1 MNKTERNNHVSN
13 INRLMRQ
20 ELKSIPGTL
29 VLKETAAGKVQI
41 AIEAVYKRYI
51 FETDIEAYFTGSIS
65 VDLQQFL
72 KLFKQAE
79 ITSVDVADKV
89 EIRTKTG
96 THYLVRE
103 FLDEQYKQSIMDVS
117 GFDYSTFLRA
127 DEIQSL
133 RPYLSTDDLRPAMTG
148 IYVGNRRGSGYLCG
162 TNAHILKHIRQN
174 QLPDSFQEMIIPAD
188 AVSCLP
194 KNGKVDLYTSA
205 EHQHRYMFNCE
216 TYRFVFD
223 GIDERYPDFLA
234 VIPDEKIPVAEMDKN
249 KVLEALKIAQ
259 NVNTTT
265 KQFRLFSRGVSLYL
279 RAEDLDTGQ
288 EYESMAIGT
297 ALMDEYEQGFN
308 AKLFET
314 VLKDSGSDIVR
325 LQYTG
330 HKNRLAKI
338 GADGSRIIMPVML
351 NSYA

>member
-1 MNKTERNNHVSN
+1 MKKTERNNHVSN

-29 VLKETAAGKVQI
+29 VLKETAAGNVQI

-51 FETDIEAYFTGSIS
+51 FETDIEAYFTGTIS

-79 ITSVDVADKV
+79 IVGIDVSDKV

-96 THYLVRE
+96 THYLLRE
-103 FLDEQYKQSIMDVS
+103 FLDQQYKESIMDLS

-127 DEIQSL
+127 DELQSF
-133 RPYLSTDDLRPAMTG
+133 RPYLSTDDLRPAMMG
-148 IYVGNRRGSGYLCG
+148 VFVGNRRGSGYMCG
-162 TNAHILKHIRQN
+162 TDAHILKHTRQN

-194 KNGKVDLYTSA
+194 KDGKVDLYTSA
-205 EHQHRYMFNCE
+205 EHQHRYMLNCG
-216 TYRFVFD
+216 THRIVFEA
-223 GIDERYPDFLA
+223 ITEKYPDFLA
-234 VIPDEKIPVAEMDKN
+234 VIPDEQIPVAEMDKN

-288 EYESMAIGT
+288 EFESMAIGT
-297 ALMDEYEQGFN
+297 ALVDEYEQGFN

-314 VLKDSGSDIVR
+314 VMKDSGSDIVR

>member
-1 MNKTERNNHVSN
+1 MNKTDRNNHVSN
-13 INRLMRQ
+13 INRLMCQ

-29 VLKETAAGKVQI
+29 VLKETAAGNVQI

-51 FETDIEAYFTGSIS
+51 FETDIEAYFSGSIS

-79 ITSVDVADKV
+79 IVGIGVSDKV

-103 FLDEQYKQSIMDVS
+103 FLDEQYKQSILDLS
-117 GFDYSTFLRA
+117 GFDYSTFLLA
-127 DEIQSL
+127 DELQSF

-148 IYVGNRRGSGYLCG
+148 VFVGNRRGSGYMCG
-162 TNAHILKHIRQN
+162 TNAHILKHTRQN
-174 QLPDSFQEMIIPAD
+174 QLPESFQEMIIPAD
-188 AVSCLP
+188 VVFCLP
-194 KNGKVDLYTSA
+194 KNGKVDLHTSA
-205 EHQHRYMFNCE
+205 EDGRLYMFNCE
-216 TYRFVFD
+216 TYRFVFEA
-223 GIDERYPDFLA
+223 ITERYPDFLSI
-234 VIPDEKIPVAEMDKN
+234 IPDEKIPVAEMDRA

-259 NVNTTT
+259 NVNTAT

-279 RAEDLDTGQ
+279 RAECLDTGQ
-288 EYESMAIGT
+288 EYESAAIGT
-297 ALMDEYEQGFN
+297 ALLDEYEQGFN

-314 VLKDSGSDIVR
+314 VLKDSHSDIVR
-325 LQYTG
+325 MQYTG
-330 HKNRLAKI
+330 HKNRASKI

>member
-13 INRLMRQ
+13 INRFMRQ
-20 ELKSIPGTL
+20 EMKSIPGTL
-29 VLKETAAGKVQI
+29 VLKETAAGTVQI

-79 ITSVDVADKV
+79 ITGVDVADKV

-103 FLDEQYKQSIMDVS
+103 FLDQQYKQSILDVS
-117 GFDYSTFLRA
+117 GFDYSTFLLA
-127 DEIQSL
+127 DELQTL

-148 IYVGNRRGSGYLCG
+148 VFVGNRRGSGYLCG
-162 TNAHILKHIRQN
+162 TDGHILKHTRQN
-174 QLPDSFQEMIIPAD
+174 QLPENFHEMIIPAD

-205 EHQHRYMFNCE
+205 EDERLYMFNCG
-216 TYRFVFD
+216 TYRFVFEA
-223 GIDERYPDFLA
+223 ITERYPDFLSI
-234 VIPDEKIPVAEMDKN
+234 IPDQNIPVAEMDRA

-265 KQFRLFSRGVSLYL
+265 KQFRLFSRGVSLYI

-288 EYESMAIGT
+288 EYESMAVGT
-297 ALMDEYEQGFN
+297 SLQDGYMQGFN

-314 VLKDSGSDIVR
+314 VLKDTDGDIVR
-325 LQYTG
+325 LRSCEQN
-330 HKNRLAKI
+330 KLMANI
-338 GADGSRIIMPVML
+338 GQDPVRVIMAVML

>member
-29 VLKETAAGKVQI
+29 VLNETATGNVQI

-51 FETDIEAYFTGSIS
+51 FETDIEAYFSGSIS

-79 ITSVDVADKV
+79 ILGIGVSDKV

-96 THYLVRE
+96 THYLVRI
-103 FLDEQYKQSIMDVS
+103 FLDQQYKESILDLS
-117 GFDYSTFLRA
+117 GFDCSTFLRA
-127 DEIQSL
+127 DELQSF
-133 RPYLSTDDLRPAMTG
+133 RPYLSTDNLRPAMTG
-148 IYVGNRRGSGYLCG
+148 VFVGRRRGSGYMCG
-162 TNAHILKHIRQN
+162 TDGHILKHTRQN
-174 QLPDSFQEMIIPAD
+174 QLPENFHQMIIPD
-188 AVSCLP
+188 EAVSCLP
-194 KNGKVDLYTSA
+194 KTGKVDLYTSA
-205 EHQHRYMFNCE
+205 EHQNRYMFNCE
-216 TYRFVFD
+216 TYTFVFEA
-223 GIDERYPDFLA
+223 ITEKYPDFLA
-234 VIPDEKIPVAEMDKN
+234 VIPDEKIPVAEMDKS

-288 EYESMAIGT
+288 EFESMAIGT
-297 ALMDEYEQGFN
+297 ALVDEYEQGFN

>member
-13 INRLMRQ
+13 INRFMRQ
-20 ELKSIPGTL
+20 EMKSIPGTL
-29 VLKETAAGKVQI
+29 VLKETAAGTVQI

-117 GFDYSTFLRA
+117 GFDYSTFLLA
-127 DEIQSL
+127 DELQTL

-148 IYVGNRRGSGYLCG
+148 VFVGNRRGSGYLCG
-162 TNAHILKHIRQN
+162 TDAHILKYTRQN
-174 QLPDSFQEMIIPAD
+174 QLPENFHEMIIPAD

-194 KNGKVDLYTSA
+194 KNGRVGLYTSA
-205 EHQHRYMFNCE
+205 EHEHRYMLHCG
-216 TYRFVFD
+216 THRIVFEA
-223 GIDERYPDFLA
+223 ITEKYPNFLA
-234 VIPDEKIPVAEMDKN
+234 IIPDENIPVAEMDKS

-351 NSYA
+351 NSYV

>member
-1 MNKTERNNHVSN
+1 MKKTERNNHVSN

-29 VLKETAAGKVQI
+29 VLKETAAGNVQI
-41 AIEAVYKRYI
+41 AVEAIYKRYI
-51 FETDIEAYFTGSIS
+51 FETDIEAYFTGTIS

-79 ITSVDVADKV
+79 IVGIDVADKV

-96 THYLVRE
+96 THYLIQE
-103 FLDEQYKQSIMDVS
+103 FLDDQYQASISDVY
-117 GFDYSTFLRA
+117 GFQYATFLRA
-127 DEIQSL
+127 DELQSL
-133 RPYLSTDDLRPAMTG
+133 RPYLSTDDLRPAMMG
-148 IYVGNRRGSGYLCG
+148 VFVGNRRGSGYMCG
-162 TNAHILKHIRQN
+162 TDAHILKHTRQN

-188 AVSCLP
+188 VVSCMP

-205 EHQHRYMFNCE
+205 EHESRYMLNCG
-216 TYRFVFD
+216 THRIVFEA
-223 GIDERYPDFLA
+223 ITERYPDFLSI
-234 VIPDEKIPVAEMDKN
+234 IPDQNIPVAEMDRA

-259 NVNTTT
+259 NVNTAT
-265 KQFRLFSRGVSLYL
+265 KQFRLFSRGVSMYL
-279 RAEDLDTGQ
+279 RAENLDTGQ
-288 EYESMAIGT
+288 EFESMAIGT
-297 ALMDEYEQGFN
+297 ALVDEYEQGFN

-338 GADGSRIIMPVML
+338 GSDGSRIIMPVML
-351 NSYA
+351 NGQF